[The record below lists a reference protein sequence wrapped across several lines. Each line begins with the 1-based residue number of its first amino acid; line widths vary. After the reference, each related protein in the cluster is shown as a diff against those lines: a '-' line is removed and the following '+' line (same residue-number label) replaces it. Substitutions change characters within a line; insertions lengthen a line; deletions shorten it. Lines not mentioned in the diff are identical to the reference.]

1 MKRLDCDEQSTNLKL
16 PPCAGAFSTV
26 VAKLVRLHHV
36 EVPLEL
42 TQSETDPDLIT
53 VAIPDPL
60 PSTVPYPKRG
70 VWTLSVQT
78 DCGCYEAPVYIDCP
92 PPAFAGVHRPTASQG
107 PSTECCIPEDAL
119 TFTVLSLS
127 PPEIEAEGYP
137 DAELLVDD
145 GAAYAVRLGVAA
157 PSVGYRWIN
166 EDGVVLATGTFAA
179 LGTTQYHDIELTCAT
194 YALLPPAPAPAPEED

>member
-1 MKRLDCDEQSTNLKL
+1 MKRLDCEEQSTNLKL

-26 VAKLVRLHHV
+26 VAKLVRLHHI

-92 PPAFAGVHRPTASQG
+92 PPAFAGVHRPTAAQG

-119 TFTVLSLS
+119 TFTVTSLS
-127 PPEIEAEGYP
+127 PPTIEAEGYP
-137 DAELLVDD
+137 DATLLIND
-145 GAAYAVRLGVAA
+145 ALNYAVRLGVTA
-157 PSVGYRWIN
+157 PSVSYRWIN
-166 EDGVVLATGTFAA
+166 EDGVVLATGNFGAFG
-179 LGTTQYHDIELTCAT
+179 LTQYHDLELTCAT
-194 YALLPPAPAPAPEED
+194 YALLPPEAP

>member
-1 MKRLDCDEQSTNLKL
+1 MKKLDCDEQSTDLKL

-26 VAKLVRLHHV
+26 TAKLTRLHHT
-36 EVPLEL
+36 EVPLDL
-42 TQSETDPDLIT
+42 VQSTVDEHLIT
-53 VAIPDPL
+53 VSIPDPL
-60 PSTVPYPKRG
+60 PANVPFPKRG

-78 DCGCYEAPVYIDCP
+78 DCGCYEAPVYVDCP
-92 PPAFAGVHRPTASQG
+92 PPAFAGVHNPTASQG

-137 DAELLVDD
+137 TAALLVDD
-145 GAAYAVRLGVAA
+145 GAAYAVRLGVVA
-157 PSVGYRWIN
+157 PWVNYRWIN
-166 EDGVVLATGTFAA
+166 EDGVVLATGTFGP

-194 YALLPPAPAPAPEED
+194 YALIAPAPAPEEET